1 MVIHEMQSWECVA
14 GIKWD
19 GWGGRGGGDEV
30 GMGWGWGGVVGGG
43 QEGRRRRGREEG
55 GAERGRWGRER
66 KVG

>member
-19 GWGGRGGGDEV
+19 GWGGDGV
-30 GMGWGWGGVVGGG
+30 GMGCGVVGGG